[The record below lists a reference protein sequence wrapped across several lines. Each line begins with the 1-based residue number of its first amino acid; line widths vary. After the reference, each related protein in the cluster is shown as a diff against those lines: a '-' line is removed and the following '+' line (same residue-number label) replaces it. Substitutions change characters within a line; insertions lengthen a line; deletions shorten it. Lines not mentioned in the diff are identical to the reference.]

1 MQANMQKNNKF
12 QTDED
17 TFHTVS
23 VLSSGYLKRIQTY

>member
-17 TFHTVS
+17 TFHTV
-23 VLSSGYLKRIQTY
+23 LSSGYLKRIQTY